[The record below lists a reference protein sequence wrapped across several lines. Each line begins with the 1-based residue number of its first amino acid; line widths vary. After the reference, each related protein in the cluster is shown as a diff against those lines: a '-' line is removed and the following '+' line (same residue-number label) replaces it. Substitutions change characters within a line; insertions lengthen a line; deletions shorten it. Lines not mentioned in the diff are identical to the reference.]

1 MRNAFTK
8 ACQRSPECRSA
19 GRRFLPTL
27 RRVLDQVRR
36 RPWEGTAYDADGRR
50 VEARVDGPGLAAV
63 AFGATYT
70 PAFYRELTAALRSGL
85 RGYREPLLRLVAEA
99 EGGGTYAGPANE
111 YSEGLDAAV
120 ACHDY
125 PQLYNMK
132 APPARRERQYDRAL
146 ADRARTQP
154 RTYAPFTVREYAESD
169 WQMLDWCTRWPVAAK
184 DNPAGPIRPPV
195 GYPDVPVLVLS
206 GELDSITTA
215 AEGQLVK
222 SQFPDA
228 RHVLIRNSFHVTA
241 LSDRD
246 NCAERI
252 VRAFV
257 RAPGSERSV
266 EGCADDVEPV
276 RALGTMPRRLGDLSV
291 PRAAALT
298 VTDVMDRWW
307 NNYDGSGVGLHGGT
321 FSYTGND
328 VVKLRLK
335 RYRLFADLAV
345 SGNATWDRDRERVR
359 VHLTLSGA
367 ERGRLH
373 GGWDTRAVGAKVAMS
388 GAIGG
393 LPVYIIPFPAP

>member
-1 MRNAFTK
+1 
-8 ACQRSPECRSA
+8 
-19 GRRFLPTL
+19 
-27 RRVLDQVRR
+27 
-36 RPWEGTAYDADGRR
+36 
-50 VEARVDGPGLAAV
+50 
-63 AFGATYT
+63 
-70 PAFYRELTAALRSGL
+70 
-85 RGYREPLLRLVAEA
+85 
-99 EGGGTYAGPANE
+99 
-111 YSEGLDAAV
+111 
-120 ACHDY
+120 
-125 PQLYNMK
+125 
-132 APPARRERQYDRAL
+132 
-146 ADRARTQP
+146 
-154 RTYAPFTVREYAESD
+154 
-169 WQMLDWCTRWPVAAK
+169 
-184 DNPAGPIRPPV
+184 
-195 GYPDVPVLVLS
+195 VLVLS